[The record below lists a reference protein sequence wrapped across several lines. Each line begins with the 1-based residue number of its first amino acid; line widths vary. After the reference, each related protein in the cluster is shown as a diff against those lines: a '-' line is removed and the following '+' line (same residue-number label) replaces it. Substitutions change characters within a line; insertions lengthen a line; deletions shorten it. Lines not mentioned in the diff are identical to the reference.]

1 MIAFVILFL
10 ALIALDISAKY
21 TGQPHIAVLTPII
34 WSLAGFIFLAG
45 VALVIKGVK
54 GLFGKK

>member
-21 TGQPHIAVLTPII
+21 TGQPHIAWLPTVI
-34 WSLAGFIFLAG
+34 WALAGFIFFVG